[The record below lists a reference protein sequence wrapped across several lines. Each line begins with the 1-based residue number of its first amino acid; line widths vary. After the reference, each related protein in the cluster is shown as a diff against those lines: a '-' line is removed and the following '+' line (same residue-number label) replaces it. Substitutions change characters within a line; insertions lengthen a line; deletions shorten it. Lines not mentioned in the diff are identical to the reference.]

1 MITAPTTAQ
10 LLSVVRQELAEKV
23 APAVTDPQVATS
35 LHMIDHILRTLAV
48 RAEHELG
55 WMAEEMS
62 AIENVASRVAAS
74 DLPGA
79 ASVAQALEDF
89 RANLSPGLHAADVA
103 ADYNRASEVLS
114 RTVEATFPGGRGVSP
129 RQGRREPPE
138 TATGE
143 LRAAVNAL
151 LDQRLAHETDVIGED
166 FQLVGRS

>member
-10 LLSVVRQELAEKV
+10 LLDVVRQELAEKV

-35 LHMIDHILRTLAV
+35 LHMVDHILRTLAV

-55 WMAEEMS
+55 WMGEEMS
-62 AIENVASRVAAS
+62 AIELVASRVAAS

-79 ASVAQALEDF
+79 ASVAQALDEF
-89 RANLSPGLHAADVA
+89 RANVSPGLHAADVA
-103 ADYNRASEVLS
+103 ADYNRATEVLS
-114 RTVEATFPGGRGVSP
+114 RAVEATFSD
-129 RQGRREPPE
+129 
-138 TATGE
+138 TGE
-143 LRAAVNAL
+143 LRAAVDVL

>member
-10 LLSVVRQELAEKV
+10 LLDVVRRELAEKV
-23 APAVTDPQVATS
+23 APAVADPQVATS

-55 WMAEEMS
+55 WMGEEMS
-62 AIENVASRVAAS
+62 AIEMVASRVAAS

-79 ASVAQALEDF
+79 ASVAEALEEF
-89 RANLSPGLHAADVA
+89 RASVSPGLHAADVA
-103 ADYNRASEVLS
+103 ADYNRATEVLS
-114 RTVEATFPGGRGVSP
+114 RTVEATFA
-129 RQGRREPPE
+129 E
-138 TATGE
+138 TGE

>member
-10 LLSVVRQELAEKV
+10 LLNVVRQELAEKV

-55 WMAEEMS
+55 WMGEEMS

-79 ASVAQALEDF
+79 ASVAQALEEF
-89 RANLSPGLHAADVA
+89 RANVSPGLHAADVA

-114 RTVEATFPGGRGVSP
+114 RTVEATR
-129 RQGRREPPE
+129 
-138 TATGE
+138 ADTGD
-143 LRAAVNAL
+143 LRAAVNVL
-151 LDQRLAHETDVIGED
+151 LDQRLAHETAVIGED

>member
-10 LLSVVRQELAEKV
+10 LLNVVRQELAEKV

-55 WMAEEMS
+55 WMGEEMS

-79 ASVAQALEDF
+79 ASVAEALEEF
-89 RANLSPGLHAADVA
+89 RANMSPGLHAAEVA

-114 RTVEATFPGGRGVSP
+114 RIVEATFASG
-129 RQGRREPPE
+129 
-138 TATGE
+138 GE
-143 LRAAVNAL
+143 LRAAVNVL

>member
-55 WMAEEMS
+55 WMGEEMS

-89 RANLSPGLHAADVA
+89 RANMSPGLHAADVA
-103 ADYNRASEVLS
+103 ADYSRASEVLS
-114 RTVEATFPGGRGVSP
+114 RTVEATFAAVG
-129 RQGRREPPE
+129 PE
-138 TATGE
+138 DGGE
-143 LRAAVNAL
+143 LRAAVNVL

>member
-10 LLSVVRQELAEKV
+10 LLDVVRRELAGKV

-48 RAEHELG
+48 RADHELG
-55 WMAEEMS
+55 WMGEEMA
-62 AIENVASRVAAS
+62 AIESVGARVAAS
-74 DLPGA
+74 GLPGA
-79 ASVAQALEDF
+79 ESVGQALGEF
-89 RANLSPGLHAADVA
+89 RANVSPGLHAADVA
-103 ADYNRASEVLS
+103 ADYNRATEVLS
-114 RTVEATFPGGRGVSP
+114 RAVEATF
-129 RQGRREPPE
+129 
-138 TATGE
+138 ADTGA